1 VRAAAPWPRPGVG
14 RFASLGLL
22 ALRLVTAAILGIIG
36 YQILSNVDASAELL
50 GRTLLPEPRL
60 ITWIVGFGLAAL
72 AVMLIIGLAVRVV
85 GFLMTV
91 LAVGSLAFLR
101 WGAFSVFR
109 PGIDGF
115 IGDRDLLLAAIGIL
129 FFCVGGG
136 RAGVDAAFSLARWRA
151 KEAKRS

>member
-1 VRAAAPWPRPGVG
+1 M
-14 RFASLGLL
+14 
-22 ALRLVTAAILGIIG
+22 LV
-36 YQILSNVDASAELL
+36 
-50 GRTLLPEPRL
+50 
-60 ITWIVGFGLAAL
+60 
-72 AVMLIIGLAVRVV
+72 IGLAVRVV

-115 IGDRDLLLAAIGIL
+115 IGDRDLLLAAVGIL